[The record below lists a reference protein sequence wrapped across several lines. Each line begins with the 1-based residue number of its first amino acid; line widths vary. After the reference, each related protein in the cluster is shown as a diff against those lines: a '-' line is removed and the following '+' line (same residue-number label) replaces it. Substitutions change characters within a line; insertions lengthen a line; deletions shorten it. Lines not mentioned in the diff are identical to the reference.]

1 MFLLNNKIKNKKA
14 LSLTELLVSSVLIG
28 IVMVGVAAFSLAT
41 KQTRDSTSRAT
52 VLSIQTAAA
61 LNFITA
67 DAMRAVGDNANRGVV
82 TGSQGTERS
91 ICFRH
96 DVNDPTS
103 YADDT
108 WQCYFSTATLLYRC
122 TEPTTGVPPAPTAFV
137 SGCDQANGAI
147 FLVQLSQSDFA
158 AITDDATTGR
168 LQYVSVALNT
178 IYNPADGADPTL
190 NPAYTLST
198 RIKPP
203 GHGR

>member
-1 MFLLNNKIKNKKA
+1 MTPMNSKIKQKKA

-82 TGSQGTERS
+82 TGTQGTERS

-108 WQCYFSTATLLYRC
+108 WQCYFSNATLLYRC
-122 TEPTTGVPPAPTAFV
+122 TAPTAGVPPAPTDFA
-137 SGCDQANGAI
+137 SGCNQGNGAV
-147 FLVQLSQSDFA
+147 FLVQLSQTDFA
-158 AITDDATTGR
+158 AVVDDAATQR
-168 LQYVSVALNT
+168 FQYISISLNT
-178 IYNPADGADPTL
+178 IYNPADGADPIL
-190 NPAYTLST
+190 NPSYILST

>member
-1 MFLLNNKIKNKKA
+1 

-41 KQTRDSTSRAT
+41 KQMRDSTSRAT

-61 LNFITA
+61 LNFIAT
-67 DAMRAVGDNANRGVV
+67 DAMKAVGDNADRGVV
-82 TGSQGTERS
+82 TGSQATRRS

-108 WQCYFSTATLLYRC
+108 WQCYFNDSSRLYRC
-122 TEPTTGVPPAPTAFV
+122 DEPTAGVPPAPTDFNNDCNQ
-137 SGCDQANGAI
+137 GNGAI
-147 FLVQLSQSDFA
+147 FLAQLSQTDFA
-158 AITDDATTGR
+158 GIVNDAATGR
-168 LQYVSVALNT
+168 FQYVSVSLNT
-178 IYNPADGADPTL
+178 IYDENAAADPIQ
-190 NPAYTLST
+190 NPTYALST
-198 RIKPP
+198 RISPP

>member
-1 MFLLNNKIKNKKA
+1 MISPNDTIRNKKA

-61 LNFITA
+61 LNFVKA
-67 DAMRAVGDNANRGVV
+67 DAMKAVGDNVNRGVV
-82 TGSQGTERS
+82 TGSQGTSRS

-96 DVNDPTS
+96 DDNDPTS
-103 YADDT
+103 YAGDT
-108 WQCYFSTATLLYRC
+108 WQCYFSDSSLLYRC
-122 TEPTTGVPPAPTAFV
+122 TAPTAGVPPAPTDFAL
-137 SGCDQANGAI
+137 GCNQGTGAV
-147 FLVQLSQSDFA
+147 FLVQLSQTDFTA
-158 AITDDATTGR
+158 VTDDAATGR
-168 LQYVSVALNT
+168 FEYISIFLNT
-178 IYNPADGADPTL
+178 IYDPADAADPIL
-190 NPAYTLST
+190 NPTYSLST